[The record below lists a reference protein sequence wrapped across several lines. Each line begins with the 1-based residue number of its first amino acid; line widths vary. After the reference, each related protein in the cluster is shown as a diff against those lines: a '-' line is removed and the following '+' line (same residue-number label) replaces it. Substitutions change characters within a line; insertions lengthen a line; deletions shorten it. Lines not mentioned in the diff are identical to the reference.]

1 MKMFPLQCL
10 ARVDVQIFHDFP
22 ISISSMALSSFGF
35 SQPATFGPHGLPMGQ
50 GEGRRA
56 PTLRQR
62 AAGSS
67 TGQVTGQTSVVDRF
81 QKLEEKNVD
90 IMRYSWKLYI
100 IYIYII
106 HHKPEDR

>member
-1 MKMFPLQCL
+1 
-10 ARVDVQIFHDFP
+10 
-22 ISISSMALSSFGF
+22 MALSSFGL

-62 AAGSS
+62 AAGSP
-67 TGQVTGQTSVVDRF
+67 TGQVTGQKSVVDRF

-90 IMRYSWKLYI
+90 IMGYSWKHMETIYILYI
-100 IYIYII
+100 LYKYKYIYII